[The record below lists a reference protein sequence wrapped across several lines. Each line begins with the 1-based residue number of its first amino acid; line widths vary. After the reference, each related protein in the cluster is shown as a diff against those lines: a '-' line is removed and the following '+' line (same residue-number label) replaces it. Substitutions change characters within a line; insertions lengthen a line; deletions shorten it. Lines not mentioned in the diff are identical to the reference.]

1 MTLKI
6 TSLLRLP
13 LIVAVAAVTVP
24 AIPTLALA
32 AENAGYCESPTY
44 AGYVRTADIGTD
56 CAGSRTLF
64 FGNCEADAHFVFVTA
79 EQRNGVTFI
88 DCH

>member
-6 TSLLRLP
+6 NSLLRLS
-13 LIVAVAAVTVP
+13 LIGALAAATVP
-24 AIPTLALA
+24 AIPAIALA

-44 AGYVRTADIGTD
+44 AGYVRAADLRND

-64 FGNCEADAHFVFVTA
+64 VGNCEADAHFVFVTA
-79 EQRNGVTFI
+79 EQRNGVTI
-88 DCH
+88 VDCH